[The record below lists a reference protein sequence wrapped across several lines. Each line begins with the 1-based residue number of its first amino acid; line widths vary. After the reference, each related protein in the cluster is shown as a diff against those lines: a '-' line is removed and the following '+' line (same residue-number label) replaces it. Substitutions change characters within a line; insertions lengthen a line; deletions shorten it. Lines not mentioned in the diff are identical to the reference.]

1 MLPPSHHFTAR
12 AILFDLDGVL
22 VDSTASVGRVWRVW
36 AERHGI
42 EPEKVI
48 RTAHGRRS
56 IETIRACA
64 PWLNAEAENQIV
76 EQMEIDDTLDL
87 AVIPG
92 AHELLASLPLD
103 RWAVVTSGTR
113 PLSLSR
119 INAAGLRAPKTLVTA
134 NEVAQ
139 GKPSPEPYLQGAE
152 LLGFAP
158 ADCLVV
164 EDTPPGIESAHAAG
178 MKCIALLTTYPGE
191 KLGAADALVR
201 DLRDLTV
208 TANEHTLTV
217 VPSPATNSDLMPSA
231 RAR

>member
-1 MLPPSHHFTAR
+1 MPEAHSHFTAR

-42 EPEKVI
+42 DAENVI

-64 PWLNAEAENQIV
+64 PWLNAQSENDIV

-92 AHELLASLPLD
+92 ARELLASLPPD

-119 INAAGLRAPKTLVTA
+119 ISAAGLPVPKTLVTA

-139 GKPSPEPYLQGAE
+139 GKPSPEPYLNGAE
-152 LLGFAP
+152 LLRFSP
-158 ADCLVV
+158 PDCIVV
-164 EDTPPGIESAHAAG
+164 EDTPPGIKSAHAAR
-178 MKCIALLTTYPGE
+178 MKCIALRTTYSAD
-191 KLGAADALVR
+191 KLTAADAIIR
-201 DLRDLTV
+201 DLRDLSVTV
-208 TANEHTLTV
+208 TAETLNIAV
-217 VPSPATNSDLMPSA
+217 RSEATSGLEPSA
-231 RAR
+231 RTR